1 MSEIDELRQLVAQH
15 RREMQTQNA
24 VMKALCDANQ
34 KIVSDLLARGCA
46 PPAVVVVPEAGA
58 AAATRATADA
68 RAKLDSVQVR
78 EDDTIDGEMIS
89 VHSLQ
94 EQPVSQSQWYGAS

>member
-34 KIVSDLLARGCA
+34 KIVSDFLTRARA

-58 AAATRATADA
+58 AAAARATADVG
-68 RAKLDSVQVR
+68 AKLDSVQMR
-78 EDDTIDGEMIS
+78 EDNTIDG
-89 VHSLQ
+89 
-94 EQPVSQSQWYGAS
+94 

>member
-34 KIVSDLLARGCA
+34 KIVSDLLARACA
-46 PPAVVVVPEAGA
+46 PPAVVVVPEAGIA
-58 AAATRATADA
+58 AAARATADVG
-68 RAKLDSVQVR
+68 AKLDSVQVR
-78 EDDTIDGEMIS
+78 EDDTIDGEMMS

-94 EQPVSQSQWYGAS
+94 